1 METQDWK
8 WFTIGSLFSVE
19 LSKGEIKADNIESG
33 TVPLVSSGG
42 TNNGIVC
49 YVDEKG
55 DGRAELFDGNKL
67 TVDMFG
73 HCFYHATPFYSV
85 SHGRV
90 NVLTSARLNRDNG
103 LFVAAII
110 EREIYRY
117 SYGRAVY
124 SATLSNATIKLP
136 AKKNGNGEFEPDW
149 QWMEDYMRGTIVPKL
164 PQKAREV
171 FLHQFSSEP
180 VSDNRLTL
188 DVAGWQQFKY
198 EELFD
203 IKKGKRLTKADMEEG
218 DIPFVGATDSNNG
231 ITARIA
237 NCEHLHPANTI
248 SVSYNGSIA
257 EAYYQAKSFWASD
270 DVNVLYPKFALNE
283 YIALF
288 LTTIINKEKYRF
300 NYGRKWDKELMKN
313 TTIKLPAKRSAAGKL
328 EPDWQW
334 MENYIKGLPF
344 SGCLR

>member
-8 WFTIGSLFSVE
+8 WFTIGSLFS
-19 LSKGEIKADNIESG
+19 LIYKGTAYNAIDLLPCSPNNPKAVNYVTRTGTSNGCKCQVADDGIFDIEEGNALTIGDTTATIFYQPKRFVCGDHIVVLRS
-33 TVPLVSSGG
+33 PL
-42 TNNGIVC
+42 
-49 YVDEKG
+49 
-55 DGRAELFDGNKL
+55 
-67 TVDMFG
+67 
-73 HCFYHATPFYSV
+73 
-85 SHGRV
+85 
-90 NVLTSARLNRDNG
+90 LNETRG
-103 LFVAAII
+103 LFIASILS
-110 EREIYRY
+110 RESPRY
-117 SYGRAVY
+117 CYGRAFHMDVIKR
-124 SATLSNATIKLP
+124 TRIKLP
-136 AKKNGNGEFEPDW
+136 SDKEGNPDW

-180 VSDNRLTL
+180 VSNNRLTL

-218 DIPFVGATDSNNG
+218 NIPFVGATDSNNG

-257 EAYYQAKSFWASD
+257 EAYYQAKSFWATD
-270 DVNVLYPKFALNE
+270 DVNVLYPRFALNE

-313 TTIKLPAKRSAAGKL
+313 STIKLPAKRSAAGKL

-334 MENYIKGLPF
+334 MEDYIKGLPF